1 MLTFFEDFAV
11 RSKPPGIFQVKDEI
25 ALSLRLGL
33 LLTHRIP
40 RIRLG
45 ALEPLEI
52 QLSHLT
58 LSGLENLT
66 PRNMEPRGAPSIFV
80 KNLTNSNSKKRNT
93 NMLKRTALI
102 TVPML
107 VLLMGGC
114 ASTAELKASID
125 QAQRTAD
132 EAKRLATEAKSA
144 AADAKSTAMD
154 AKGAAD
160 SAANAA
166 AKAQADANEA
176 KQMASQAQQD
186 ASAAKSAADAA
197 NQKADR
203 MFKKAMS
210 K

>member
-1 MLTFFEDFAV
+1 MV
-11 RSKPPGIFQVKDEI
+11 NSEI
-25 ALSLRLGL
+25 ALILRLGL
-33 LLTHRIP
+33 LLMHRIP

-52 QLSHLT
+52 PLSHRT
-58 LSGLENLT
+58 LAGLENLT
-66 PRNMEPRGAPSIFV
+66 PRNWSQGVPTIFV
-80 KNLTNSNSKKRNT
+80 KNQSNSHSKKRNT

-154 AKGAAD
+154 ARGAAD
-160 SAANAA
+160 SASNAA
-166 AKAQADANEA
+166 ARAQADANEA